1 MPLNTKCFRPVRKKL
16 HSLFWPFGIFPQICE
31 YNLKKMLITDV
42 NKTGNK
48 RENFWER
55 KFFYILGR
63 FCWIAVYTYIKIIL
77 PYVGKLKLFQR
88 FNAGVIVT
96 DEKLSLLL
104 LLPTMKYPPQ
114 SRHRRCIII
123 GNNDIGDILSALSVT
138 KVVCPRIF
146 LIIQNV
152 PNGIL
157 RVLGETRSKK
167 SRVRLPLKFAGH
179 P

>member
-1 MPLNTKCFRPVRKKL
+1 MTILFNEAWRDVQLIFSFFTKQFALCLWIQSAFN
-16 HSLFWPFGIFPQICE
+16 PFGKNSYPFVAIWI
-31 YNLKKMLITDV
+31 
-42 NKTGNK
+42 
-48 RENFWER
+48 
-55 KFFYILGR
+55 FFYILGR

-96 DEKLSLLL
+96 SEKLSLLL
-104 LLPTMKYPPQ
+104 LLPAMKYPPQ

-167 SRVRLPLKFAGH
+167 SRVRLPLKPAGH